1 MVDQFSGQD
10 DWSVTL
16 NQTALDA
23 SPELTTDET
32 SAVPTYGTTWTID
45 GAAHDGGSWSG
56 NFYSDLPSADRG
68 SVVPIGIA
76 GEFYAVHGDDAR
88 MIGVFGAHKQ

>member
-1 MVDQFSGQD
+1 MISGMVDQFSGQD

-16 NQTALDA
+16 NQAVLDA
-23 SPELTTDET
+23 DPELATN
-32 SAVPTYGTTWTID
+32 GTTWTID
-45 GAAHDGGSWSG
+45 GAAEDGGSWSG